1 MALTTGVFGSK
12 LSTMQMPASH
22 SHAGPGAAGLPG
34 SPLAWERIEALL
46 HRVQK
51 PGRYVGGEFNTVH
64 KPWDEVATRVCLAFP
79 DLYDLGM
86 SNFALMVLYD
96 ILNRQPDIL
105 AHRAYL
111 PAPDM
116 IQEMRAA
123 GLPLYALE
131 DYYPVAA
138 FDILAISTAYEQL
151 FTNALE
157 LMDLSGIPIRR
168 EDRNE
173 SHPLVIGGGH
183 GTFNP
188 EPITEFF
195 DLFVIGEAEDLILD
209 LVDTVHQTHDL
220 PRVEQLRLLASTPG
234 LYVPQFYQPVYA
246 STGELA
252 RIEPTEPSVP
262 HEVLKRI
269 VPVLPPTPIR
279 QIVPNIEIVF
289 NRAVVEIHRG
299 CTRGCRFCQAGSITR
314 PVRERS
320 VEEIVDTAEAIID
333 ATGYEELAL
342 LSLSSADYSHI
353 TDLIPQLRARF
364 EGRHISTSL
373 PSLRIDAF
381 SVELAETLSE
391 GRRSGF
397 TFAPEAGSEE
407 LRHRIN
413 KNITTE
419 ELLRVATTVFERGW
433 RVIKLYFMIGLP
445 TETDADVEAIIDMT
459 HQVRK
464 IGNQVGARRTEVHV
478 SVSTFIPKPHTSFQ
492 WEPLADAA
500 TIERRQSMLREGI
513 RGRGLQLSWNPY
525 MSSQLEALLA
535 RGDRRL
541 NELVERAWHLGAR
554 FDAWDDWRNE
564 DAWHRAIAELP
575 GEGLQAQFD
584 SPEAFLDFYLTRR
597 RAEEET
603 LPWDHLQSGVEK
615 RFFLQDYRR
624 SREGKLLVDCRE
636 QCHACGILQNY
647 AELRTEEWACPV
659 LV

>member
-1 MALTTGVFGSK
+1 MR
-12 LSTMQMPASH
+12 MPAEPAS
-22 SHAGPGAAGLPG
+22 AGAATTGLPG
-34 SPLAWERIEALL
+34 APLPWERIEALL

-51 PGRYVGGEFNTVH
+51 PGRYVGGEVNTIH
-64 KPWDEVATRVCLAFP
+64 KPWDEVATHVCLAFP

-86 SNFALMVLYD
+86 SNFALMILYE
-96 ILNRQPDIL
+96 ILNREPDTL

-123 GLPLYALE
+123 HLPLYALE
-131 DYYPVAA
+131 DYHPVAA

-157 LMDLSGIPIRR
+157 LMDLSGIPVRR
-168 EDRNE
+168 EQRNR

-188 EPITEFF
+188 EPISDFF

-209 LVDTVHQTHDL
+209 LVDTARQVRDL
-220 PRVEQLRLLASTPG
+220 PRLDQLRAFAGIPG
-234 LYVPQFYQPVYA
+234 LYVPQFYRPVYA
-246 STGELA
+246 STGEQLSVDA
-252 RIEPTEPSVP
+252 TEPGVP
-262 HEVLKRI
+262 GEVLKRLM
-269 VPVLPPTPIR
+269 PTLPPTPVR

-314 PVRERS
+314 PVRERP
-320 VEEIVDTAEAIID
+320 VDEIVEAAEAIID

-353 TDLIPQLRARF
+353 TELIPKLRARF
-364 EGRHISTSL
+364 EGRHISISL

-381 SVELAETLSE
+381 SVELAETLSG

-407 LRHRIN
+407 LRYRIN

-419 ELLRVATTVFERGW
+419 ELLQVATTVFERGW

-445 TETDADVEAIIDMT
+445 TETDADVEAIIDMA
-459 HQVRK
+459 HRVRQ
-464 IGNQVGARRTEVHV
+464 IGNRIGGRRTEVHV
-478 SVSTFIPKPHTSFQ
+478 GVSTFIPKPHTSFQ
-492 WEPLADAA
+492 WEPLADEA
-500 TIERRQSMLREGI
+500 TIERRQAMLREGI

-525 MSSQLEALLA
+525 PGSQLEALLA

-541 NELVERAWHLGAR
+541 NAVVERAWRLGAR
-554 FDAWDDWRNE
+554 FDAWDDWRNQ
-564 DAWHRAIAELP
+564 DAWNQAITELP
-575 GEGLQAQFD
+575 SEALQAQFP
-584 SPEAFLDFYLTRR
+584 SPEAFLGFYLTRR
-597 RAEEET
+597 RTEEET

-647 AELRTEEWACPV
+647 AELCTEEWACPV
-659 LV
+659 LA